1 MLNTNRFE
9 CECGKSYKFQS
20 GLRKHRMKCQIITNS
35 CNEKEPDT
43 TTPDVDTPV
52 VNNSFVSELIQQ
64 NQSLQD
70 SFNNINQNGNTIVTN
85 TTRTNNYNINVYL
98 KENISEAKNF
108 MDLIDRVEVLY
119 IDGDSP
125 ENSDQF
131 ALTEV
136 SKKITDSIKDLAL
149 QQSIEQ
155 EERQRERDREKRR
168 IQ

>member
-1 MLNTNRFE
+1 
-9 CECGKSYKFQS
+9 
-20 GLRKHRMKCQIITNS
+20 MKCQIITNS
-35 CNEKEPDT
+35 CNEKEPDTT

-155 EERQRERDREKRR
+155 EERQREREREKRR